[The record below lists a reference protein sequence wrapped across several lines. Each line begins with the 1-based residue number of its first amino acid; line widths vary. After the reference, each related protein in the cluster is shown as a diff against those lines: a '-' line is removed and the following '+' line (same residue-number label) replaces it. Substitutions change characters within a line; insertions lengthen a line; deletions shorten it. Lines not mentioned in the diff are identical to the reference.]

1 MKNLIFTT
9 ALVTA
14 LIGLAVP
21 AASDSHSGSETTTL
35 TSIDTVAV
43 ATLLTN
49 WEAETDVLTK
59 AAIAKEI
66 QAALGVTVDG
76 LIGRRTISAIK
87 AAGISTGFTKP
98 TRAENGTAK
107 LALAV
112 SDGTLTQEQADS
124 ISVGRASI
132 KEIQEKAKAGSL
144 TENAAKAQIEAIRAN
159 IAVTSGRLTQ
169 EQADSI
175 SVERASIKEIQEKA
189 KVGSLTKNAAKA
201 QIEAIRVN
209 IAVTSGRL
217 TQEQADMITQGKAS
231 ITEIKDKVKAGD
243 LTKNEAKA
251 QISAVRD
258 TMPAKPEVGFSKPD
272 RNGASGQNGN
282 GGKGSGSK
290 DKKKKK
296 KKKK

>member
-21 AASDSHSGSETTTL
+21 AVSGSHSGSETTTL
-35 TSIDTVAV
+35 ASIDTVAV

-87 AAGISTGFTKP
+87 AASISTEFTKP

-112 SDGTLTQEQADS
+112 SDGTLTQEQAES

-144 TENAAKAQIEAIRAN
+144 TENAAKAQIEAIR
-159 IAVTSGRLTQ
+159 
-169 EQADSI
+169 
-175 SVERASIKEIQEKA
+175 
-189 KVGSLTKNAAKA
+189 
-201 QIEAIRVN
+201 VN
-209 IAVTSGRL
+209 IAVTSGSL

-258 TMPAKPEVGFSKPD
+258 TMPAKSD
-272 RNGASGQNGN
+272 RNIASGKNGN
-282 GGKGSGSK
+282 GGKGGGSK
-290 DKKKKK
+290 GKKKKK
-296 KKKK
+296 KK

>member
-1 MKNLIFTT
+1 MKNFILTT

-14 LIGLAVP
+14 LIGLAAP
-21 AASDSHSGSETTTL
+21 AVSDSHSGSETTTPA
-35 TSIDTVAV
+35 SIDMVAV

-59 AAIAKEI
+59 AVIAKEI

-87 AAGISTGFTKP
+87 KLGISTEFTKP

-112 SDGTLTQEQADS
+112 SDGSLTQEQANA
-124 ISVGRASI
+124 ISAGQVSI

-144 TENAAKAQIEAIRAN
+144 NKNAAKAQIEAIRAN

-169 EQADSI
+169 EQVDAI
-175 SVERASIKEIQEKA
+175 SVEKASIKEIQEKA
-189 KVGSLTKNAAKA
+189 RVGSLTKNAAKA

-217 TQEQADMITQGKAS
+217 TQEQADMVTQGRAS

-258 TMPAKPEVGFSKPD
+258 TMPAKSG
-272 RNGASGQNGN
+272 RNIASGQNGN
-282 GGKGSGSK
+282 GGKGGGSK
-290 DKKKKK
+290 GKKKKK
-296 KKKK
+296 KK

>member
-21 AASDSHSGSETTTL
+21 AVSDSHSGSETTTL
-35 TSIDTVAV
+35 ASIDTVAV

-49 WEAETDVLTK
+49 WEAETDILTK

-76 LIGRRTISAIK
+76 LIGRKTISAIK
-87 AAGISTGFTKP
+87 GAGISTEFTKP
-98 TRAENGTAK
+98 TREENGTAK

-112 SDGTLTQEQADS
+112 SDGTLTQEQANV
-124 ISVGRASI
+124 ISAGQVSI
-132 KEIQEKAKAGSL
+132 KEIQDEAKVGSL
-144 TENAAKAQIEAIRAN
+144 TKDAAKAQIEAIRLN

-169 EQADSI
+169 EQADI
-175 SVERASIKEIQEKA
+175 V
-189 KVGSLTKNAAKA
+189 
-201 QIEAIRVN
+201 
-209 IAVTSGRL
+209 
-217 TQEQADMITQGKAS
+217 TQGKAL

-243 LTKNEAKA
+243 LTKNEAKT

-258 TMPAKPEVGFSKPD
+258 TMPAKSD
-272 RNGASGQNGN
+272 HDGASGHSGN
-282 GGKGSGSK
+282 GGKGAGSK
-290 DKKKKK
+290 GKKKKK
-296 KKKK
+296 

>member
-87 AAGISTGFTKP
+87 AAGISTEFTKP

-132 KEIQEKAKAGSL
+132 KEIQDE
-144 TENAAKAQIEAIRAN
+144 
-159 IAVTSGRLTQ
+159 
-169 EQADSI
+169 
-175 SVERASIKEIQEKA
+175 A
-189 KVGSLTKNAAKA
+189 KVGSLTKDAAKA

-282 GGKGSGSK
+282 GGKGRGS
-290 DKKKKK
+290 KKKKK
-296 KKKK
+296 KK

>member
-21 AASDSHSGSETTTL
+21 AVSDSHSGSETTTL
-35 TSIDTVAV
+35 ASIDTVAV

-87 AAGISTGFTKP
+87 AAGISTEFTKP

-107 LALAV
+107 LAIAV
-112 SDGTLTQEQADS
+112 SDGTLTQEQANV
-124 ISVGRASI
+124 ISAGQVSI
-132 KEIQEKAKAGSL
+132 KEIQDEAKVGSL
-144 TENAAKAQIEAIRAN
+144 TKDAAKAQIEAIRLN

-169 EQADSI
+169 EQADI
-175 SVERASIKEIQEKA
+175 V
-189 KVGSLTKNAAKA
+189 
-201 QIEAIRVN
+201 
-209 IAVTSGRL
+209 
-217 TQEQADMITQGKAS
+217 TQGKAL

-243 LTKNEAKA
+243 LTKNEAKT

-258 TMPAKPEVGFSKPD
+258 TMPAKSD
-272 RNGASGQNGN
+272 HDGASGHS
-282 GGKGSGSK
+282 GKGAGSK
-290 DKKKKK
+290 GKKKKK
-296 KKKK
+296 KK